1 MPVTYLALPRRFD
14 ACPYPGHDAC
24 PYPPYVGA
32 YGYVP
37 DTASIVKG
45 KGNPLLDRGACIRH
59 GPEKINLMPAPAE
72 LLREVWPVL
81 VAYVVGATPFGYLA
95 GKLRGI
101 DIRQHGSGNIGAT
114 NVLRVLGKPVGI
126 AVLILDMLKGLLP
139 VLLAQAISDS
149 SAIHIATSIA
159 AILGH
164 NYTFWLGFKGGKG
177 IATTAG
183 AILPILPWALL
194 AAVTGWIV
202 VLLITRY
209 VSLASI
215 AAALLIPI
223 ELAIET
229 WITGKWNAAVFGF
242 GLFVCVLAI
251 WKHRA
256 NIARLRR
263 GEENRF
269 GTKTA
274 PPTGIENP
282 PTLS

>member
-1 MPVTYLALPRRFD
+1 
-14 ACPYPGHDAC
+14 
-24 PYPPYVGA
+24 
-32 YGYVP
+32 
-37 DTASIVKG
+37 
-45 KGNPLLDRGACIRH
+45 
-59 GPEKINLMPAPAE
+59 MPAPVE
-72 LLREVWPVL
+72 LLREAWPVL

-95 GKLRGI
+95 GKVKGI

-126 AVLILDMLKGLLP
+126 TVLVLDMLKGLLP
-139 VLLAQAISDS
+139 VLLSQWVTDS
-149 SAIHIATSIA
+149 SAIHIATAIA

-194 AAVTGWIV
+194 AAVVGWII
-202 VLLITRY
+202 VLFTTRY
-209 VSLASI
+209 VSVASI

-223 ELAIET
+223 ELAVET
-229 WITGKWNAAVFGF
+229 WLTGKWNAAVFGF
-242 GLFVCVLAI
+242 GLFVCLLAI
-251 WKHRA
+251 WKHRS

-269 GTKTA
+269 GKKPAPAATTA
-274 PPTGIENP
+274 ESPT
-282 PTLS
+282 TLS